1 MKKYKV
7 ALIHNIIS
15 PYRIPLFEKI
25 AEHPSVD
32 LCVYFTAI
40 SEANREWTVKLSDK
54 FKYKI
59 LSCFTLK
66 YRGKDLFSYHINPSI
81 IQELVRNDYD
91 VVIAGGYASFAT
103 QISLFLS
110 KLRNI
115 PFILWSGSTINE
127 PSLLRKISLPL
138 VKFIIRHSDAFIAY
152 GTRAKEYLEYLGAS
166 SEKVFIAYNTV
177 DTDFFMQRCSQLKA
191 QKSELKDKIGIKT
204 KKVVLYV
211 GQLIERK
218 NVKTLIKAYSK
229 LKDELDVA
237 LLIVGDGPQK
247 NELKNLCIE
256 DNINDVFFVGFK
268 QREELPQY
276 YVMSD
281 LFVLPSTQEV
291 WGLVLNEAMA
301 SGLPVITTNK
311 VGASVDL
318 IKNGENGYVVESGN
332 TEQLYKVTKKILSDP
347 ELEERM
353 GEKSKRIIEKGFTY
367 ENMVDGFRSAL
378 NLVHK
383 NKTEIYR
390 G

>member
-1 MKKYKV
+1 
-7 ALIHNIIS
+7 
-15 PYRIPLFEKI
+15 
-25 AEHPSVD
+25 
-32 LCVYFTAI
+32 
-40 SEANREWTVKLSDK
+40 
-54 FKYKI
+54 
-59 LSCFTLK
+59 
-66 YRGKDLFSYHINPSI
+66 
-81 IQELVRNDYD
+81 
-91 VVIAGGYASFAT
+91 
-103 QISLFLS
+103 
-110 KLRNI
+110 
-115 PFILWSGSTINE
+115 LWSGSTINE

-191 QKSELKDKIGIKT
+191 PKSELKDKIGIKN

-218 NVKTLIKAYSK
+218 NVKTLIEAYSK
-229 LKDELDVA
+229 LKDKLDVA
-237 LLIVGDGPQK
+237 LLIVGDGIQK

-276 YVMSD
+276 YAMSD
-281 LFVLPSTQEV
+281 LFVLPSLQEV

-318 IKNGENGYVVESGN
+318 IKDGENGYVVESGN
-332 TEQLYKVTKKILSDP
+332 TEQLYEVTKKILSDP

-353 GEKSKRIIEKGFTY
+353 GEKSKRIIEKRFTY
-367 ENMVDGFRSAL
+367 ENMVDGLRSAL

>member
-1 MKKYKV
+1 MEKYKV
-7 ALIHNIIS
+7 ALIHNIIA

-25 AEHPSVD
+25 SEHPSVD
-32 LCVYFTAI
+32 LCVYFTAV
-40 SEANREWTVKLSDK
+40 SEENRKWTVKLSDK

-66 YRGKDLFSYHINPSI
+66 YRGKDLFSYHVNPSI

-103 QISLFLS
+103 QISFFLC
-110 KLRNI
+110 KARNI
-115 PFILWSGSTINE
+115 PFMLWSGSTINE

-218 NVKTLIKAYSK
+218 NVKTLIEAYSK
-229 LKDELDVA
+229 LKDKLDVA

-276 YVMSD
+276 YAMSD
-281 LFVLPSTQEV
+281 LFVLPPLQEV

-301 SGLPVITTNK
+301 CGLPVIATSS
-311 VGASVDL
+311 VGASKDL
-318 IKNGENGYVVESGN
+318 IIDGQNGFIVPPKNTQYLYNALKNILDSGAGP
-332 TEQLYKVTKKILSDP
+332 KMGICSKK
-347 ELEERM
+347 
-353 GEKSKRIIEKGFTY
+353 IIEKFSIQNSASSFVKTVNFT
-367 ENMVDGFRSAL
+367 L
-378 NLVHK
+378 NHL
-383 NKTEIYR
+383 ER
-390 G
+390 R